1 MATAGV
7 KAAKVKPYIPP
18 GTSKL
23 ALIIQQG
30 KVLDFVDGETQRLET
45 PEEYVRQEIA
55 KSLVREYRYGK
66 ADIEV
71 EFVVR
76 VGSRKPRA
84 DLVIFPPNTDHA
96 QGKALIIVE
105 CKAATV
111 KSADKKDG
119 VGQLQS
125 YMAACPNVTYG
136 MWTNGVERFCYRR
149 VVKDGTVHIEDV
161 PDLPEFGRGEEDED
175 RPRFDQLKPA
185 TSDALL
191 FAFRRCHN
199 YIAGNQGLQ
208 KPQAFWELLKLIF
221 CKIHD
226 ERHSD
231 EVQFFAA
238 ANERHGVNGPLKVQ
252 KRIDALFAQVKGDY
266 PTIFKKTEGIDLK
279 PVVLA
284 YLVTQ
289 LQMYSLLE
297 SEIDVKGRAYEEIVG
312 SNLRGDRGEF
322 FTPRNIC
329 RMAVEMLDPTER
341 HLILDPA
348 CGTGGFLI
356 TAMNHVI
363 EKIRAAE
370 LAKWGKNISRAEEA
384 VKARIRKFAETL
396 IVGMDFNPELVK
408 ASKMNMVMNNDGA
421 GGLFQANS
429 LEAPPTWDAELVERQ
444 IMGRV
449 DLLFTNPP
457 FGSKIPVSDPAI
469 LEQYELGHVWTYD
482 KASDRWKKT
491 EGVQKSQPPEI
502 LFIERCVRF
511 LKPGGRLAIVLPD
524 GILGSPGLG
533 YVREWILRNTQI
545 LASIDLHPDT
555 FQPFVSIQ
563 TSVLVLQRKL
573 ADLIAVETAAG
584 RINDYPV
591 FMAVANHVGHDKRG
605 NKTYVRDRK
614 GNEVIEETEE
624 LVKDWE
630 NGTPVY
636 QRQTTRKKVV
646 DDNTPQIAQEF
657 RRWLSEQD

>member
-1 MATAGV
+1 MAAS
-7 KAAKVKPYIPP
+7 AKERNHDAQ
-18 GTSKL
+18 TKL
-23 ALIIQQG
+23 AIIIQQG
-30 KVLDFVDGETQRLET
+30 KVLDFIDGKTQRPET

-55 KSLVREYRYGK
+55 KSLVREYRYDK

-71 EFVVR
+71 EFVVP

-84 DLVIFPPNTDHA
+84 DLVIFPPATVHTQD
-96 QGKALIIVE
+96 KALIIVE
-105 CKAATV
+105 CKASTI

-136 MWTNGVERFCYRR
+136 MWTNGIERFCYRR
-149 VVKDGTVHIEDV
+149 VVKNGTVNIEEV
-161 PDLPEFGRGEEDED
+161 PDLPEFGRGDEDED

-231 EVQFFAA
+231 EVEFFAA

-252 KRIDALFAQVKGDY
+252 KRIEGLFTQVKNDY
-266 PTIFKKTEGIDLK
+266 PTIFKKSDSIELK

-297 SEIDVKGRAYEEIVG
+297 SDIDVKGRAYEEIVG

-322 FTPRNIC
+322 FTPRNMC

-341 HLILDPA
+341 QLILDPA

-370 LAKWGKNISRAEEA
+370 LTKWGNNLSRAEEA
-384 VKARIRKFAETL
+384 VKARIRKFAEQS
-396 IVGMDFNPELVK
+396 IIGMDFNPELVK
-408 ASKMNMVMNNDGA
+408 ATKMNMVMNNDGA

-429 LEAPPTWDAELVERQ
+429 LEAPPTWDPELVERN

-449 DLLFTNPP
+449 DILFTNPP
-457 FGSKIPVSDPAI
+457 FGSKIPVSDPSI
-469 LEQYELGHVWTYD
+469 LEKYDLGHSWSYD
-482 KASDRWKKT
+482 KTADQWKKNDW
-491 EGVQKSQPPEI
+491 VQKSQPPEI
-502 LFIERCVRF
+502 LFIERCVKF
-511 LKPGGRLAIVLPD
+511 LKPGTGRAAIVLPD

-555 FQPFVSIQ
+555 FQPDVSIQ
-563 TSVLVLQRKL
+563 TSILVLQRKPK
-573 ADLIAVETAAG
+573 DLIAVETAAEK
-584 RINDYPV
+584 INDYPV

-614 GNEVIEETEE
+614 GNEVIEEIEE
-624 LVKDWE
+624 QVKEWE
-630 NGTPVY
+630 NGTPTY
-636 QRQTTRKKVV
+636 QRQTTRRKVV
-646 DDNTPQIAQEF
+646 DDNTIQIAQEF
-657 RRWLSEQD
+657 RKWLSEQD